1 MMPSDD
7 VRERIEALR
16 KVLTEANFAYYEQAR
31 PTLSDREYDRLL
43 LELTDLEIRYG
54 LQHPDS
60 PTNRVGGQ
68 AGFSFEAAREMDPI
82 ATATPDTAS
91 SPKATTAPDAAP
103 SQDPNARWQVIA
115 HPTPMLSL
123 ANTYNADELR
133 DFDRRVSE
141 ALGQTVYSYFVEL
154 KFDGMALRLRYENGR
169 LALGATRGDG
179 RSGDDITRNVRTIA
193 DIPQQLRPPFPAV
206 VEVRGEAFMEREAF
220 RLFNA
225 DREASGETVFANP
238 RNATAGSLKMLDTS
252 AVAQRPIRFFAYDLI
267 TDDAPLE
274 HTHAARMLELV
285 AMGHRVCE
293 HRWLC
298 GTIAEVIDLL
308 EDLDVQR
315 RLWPFDTDGVV
326 VKINEDRFRPELGQT
341 AKAPRWAIAYKFE
354 SEQAETVIRDIT
366 LQVGRLG
373 AITPVAELEPV
384 LLAGTTVKR
393 ASLHNEDEIRRKDIR
408 IGDRVIIEKAGEI
421 IPQVVQVI
429 QTDQSVRV
437 EPFVM
442 PLVCPACDAT
452 LIRFADEVALR
463 CVNPG
468 CAPQVRSRIEHFASR
483 DAMDVDGLG
492 PAIVDQLV
500 REGLLTTMAD
510 LYSLRVEQI
519 LPLERMAAKS
529 AANLIRSIDQSRL
542 KPFDRVLYGLGIRH
556 VGSTVARD
564 LANAFGSLQA
574 IMDASV
580 DEIAAVHGI
589 GEKIAVSLHEF
600 VRNPV
605 NLVMIEKLV
614 ASGVQTTQQHS
625 TPAGDALLGKTF
637 VLTGTLPT
645 LSRNEA
651 AALIETHGGK
661 VTGSVSKNTDFVL
674 AGEAAGSKLEKA
686 AKLGITVL
694 NEADF
699 FRMIEA

>member
-1 MMPSDD
+1 MWLS
-7 VRERIEALR
+7 ERLHAH
-16 KVLTEANFAYYEQAR
+16 NHAYYVWDA
-31 PTLSDREYDRLL
+31 PTVSDAQYDSLLRELESLERQYPLL
-43 LELTDLEIRYG
+43 CA
-54 LQHPDS
+54 PDS
-60 PTNRVGGQ
+60 PTQRVG
-68 AGFSFEAAREMDPI
+68 
-82 ATATPDTAS
+82 
-91 SPKATTAPDAAP
+91 AAP
-103 SQDPNARWQVIA
+103 LAAFSSVTHAV
-115 HPTPMLSL
+115 PMLSL
-123 ANTYNADELR
+123 GNAFEEQEVLAFDARVTDFLR
-133 DFDRRVSE
+133 R
-141 ALGQTVYSYFVEL
+141 AGLLGADSLLEYGCDL
-154 KFDGMALRLRYENGR
+154 KLDGLAISLRYESGVLVR
-169 LALGATRGDG
+169 AATRGDG
-179 RSGDDITRNVRTIA
+179 QTGEDVTANIRTIGS
-193 DIPQQLRPPFPAV
+193 IPLKLHGQAPDVL
-206 VEVRGEAFMEREAF
+206 EVRGEVFMDHADFERLNQAQAARAEKQF
-220 RLFNA
+220 
-225 DREASGETVFANP
+225 VNP
-238 RNATAGSLKMLDTS
+238 RNAAAGSLRQLDSKMT
-252 AVAQRPIRFFAYDLI
+252 AQRPLRFFAYGWGEVSTPLLPTH
-267 TDDAPLE
+267 TD
-274 HTHAARMLELV
+274 MLAWFATLGVPVNLAEQACVMGTEGLLAYYRGV
-285 AMGHRVCE
+285 AERRVS
-293 HRWLC
+293 LAYD
-298 GTIAEVIDLL
+298 I
-308 EDLDVQR
+308 
-315 RLWPFDTDGVV
+315 DGVV
-326 VKINEDRFRPELGQT
+326 YKVNALAAQQALGFV
-341 AKAPRWAIAYKFE
+341 ARAPRFALAHKFPAQE
-354 SEQAETVIRDIT
+354 ASTQLLGID
-366 LQVGRLG
+366 LQVGRTG
-373 AITPVAELEPV
+373 AITPVARLAPV
-384 LLAGTTVKR
+384 FVGGVTVTN
-393 ASLHNEDEIRRKDIR
+393 ATLHNEDEIRRKDIR

-442 PLVCPACDAT
+442 PLVCPACGAT

-529 AANLIRSIDQSRL
+529 AANLIRSIDQSRQ

-699 FRMIEA
+699 FRMIQA